1 MCLYVMRAHRPTRTD
16 TVSRSLPGL
25 PQRPA
30 PADDEDLGRDRPAP
44 AVSVNRRIRITGPEP
59 RREGTMSPLVTR
71 RLFRAEFPAL
81 PDRAAAV
88 RRMVTGHL
96 NDWRLGALVGG
107 GVLAPNET
115 VAHAVEHGSSGP
127 TDTVTITVS
136 LEVSAGR
143 LGHELRVEVADGSPV
158 IPIFRSASLTEES
171 GRGLAIV
178 DCLASDWGTEPPDP
192 GGEGKKVWFTLPL
205 ERAS

>member
-1 MCLYVMRAHRPTRTD
+1 M
-16 TVSRSLPGL
+16 SRSLPGL

-30 PADDEDLGRDRPAP
+30 PADDEDLGRDRPAL
-44 AVSVNRRIRITGPEP
+44 AVSVNRHRIRITGPEP
-59 RREGTMSPLVTR
+59 CGEGTMSALVTR

-96 NDWRLGALVGG
+96 NEWRLGALVDGA
-107 GVLAPNET
+107 VLATNELF
-115 VAHAVEHGSSGP
+115 ANAVEHGSAGP
-127 TDTVTITVS
+127 ADTVTITVS
-136 LEVSAGR
+136 LEVAAGPF
-143 LGHELRVEVADGSPV
+143 GHELRVEVADGSPV
-158 IPIFRSASLTEES
+158 IPIFRSASPIEES

>member
-1 MCLYVMRAHRPTRTD
+1 M
-16 TVSRSLPGL
+16 SRSLPGL

-30 PADDEDLGRDRPAP
+30 PADDEDLGRDRPAL
-44 AVSVNRRIRITGPEP
+44 AVSVNRIRITGPEP
-59 RREGTMSPLVTR
+59 CGEGTMSALVTR

-96 NDWRLGALVGG
+96 NEWRLGALVDGA
-107 GVLAPNET
+107 VLATNELF
-115 VAHAVEHGSSGP
+115 ANAVEHGSNGP
-127 TDTVTITVS
+127 ADTVTITVS
-136 LEVSAGR
+136 LEVATGPF
-143 LGHELRVEVADGSPV
+143 GHELRVEVADGSPV
-158 IPIFRSASLTEES
+158 IPIFRSASPTEES

-178 DCLASDWGTEPPDP
+178 DCLASDWGTERPDP

>member
-30 PADDEDLGRDRPAP
+30 PADDEDLGHDRPALR
-44 AVSVNRRIRITGPEP
+44 VSVTRYRVRITGPEP
-59 RREGTMSPLVTR
+59 CGEGTMSALVTR

-96 NDWRLGALVGG
+96 NDWRLGGAAGGGGPARPDGAAALGRSVPGHLNDGRLGALVDGA
-107 GVLAPNET
+107 VLATNELF
-115 VAHAVEHGSSGP
+115 ANAVEHGSSGP
-127 TDTVTITVS
+127 
-136 LEVSAGR
+136 A
-143 LGHELRVEVADGSPV
+143 
-158 IPIFRSASLTEES
+158 
-171 GRGLAIV
+171 
-178 DCLASDWGTEPPDP
+178 
-192 GGEGKKVWFTLPL
+192 
-205 ERAS
+205 